1 MTTVLSDKDYNDEEI
16 LKRLNFEEASKRL
29 PLIIYLGCLCVIGIF
44 GNVHV
49 LMFCRFKLHTRS
61 NYRTF
66 IMCLAFLDLLNCC
79 VAMPFEIADSIL
91 PYTFNIP
98 FLCQFLRG
106 FNTFVT
112 IGSTCI
118 LEIIAV
124 ERYWK
129 ICRPLQVKMSKSKAL
144 HVCLAGILIS
154 VVMSLPQAIFNGKK
168 TVYLQEVYHN
178 VTFNFTIL
186 YNVTGCDC
194 SISDEF
200 AKSIWPQ
207 IYYGLMNIGIIAAIT
222 SIVTVYSLI
231 GRKISTALSRYRGFL
246 SSSLT
251 SPNGSISSNVA
262 IKLTP
267 IADNEANKA
276 GSKESKKTPVNS
288 DDSDYP
294 EVLDNVF
301 TDETKENQSCNRNCL
316 KIIAGLARQWSSK
329 KQVSKKDS
337 EDVYRQRQNSLH
349 EKRMIKTTKILFLIT
364 IVFVMCYIPVLV
376 LLITAVLKRGFS
388 SNLSYAGKILYS
400 IGIRLIFLNNVI
412 NPFIYA
418 FYDKHFR
425 KYCFTW
431 YKSLF
436 SKCICRNKK

>member
-1 MTTVLSDKDYNDEEI
+1 MTTVLPDKGYDEEDI
-16 LKRLNFEEASKRL
+16 LRKLNFEEASSRL
-29 PLIIYLGCLCVIGIF
+29 PLIIYLGCLCVIGVF

-49 LMFCRFKLHTRS
+49 IMFCRFKLHTRS

-66 IMCLAFLDLLNCC
+66 IMCLALLDLLNCC
-79 VAMPFEIADSIL
+79 VAMPFEITDSIL

-98 FLCQFLRG
+98 FICQLLRG
-106 FNTFVT
+106 FNTFFT

-129 ICRPLQVKMSKSKAL
+129 ICKPLQLKMSKSKA
-144 HVCLAGILIS
+144 VNACSIGILIS
-154 VVMSLPQAIFNGKK
+154 AVLSLPQAVFNGKR
-168 TVYLQEVYHN
+168 TVYLQGVYHN
-178 VTFNFTIL
+178 VTSNVTVL
-186 YNVTGCDC
+186 YNVTGCGC
-194 SISDEF
+194 SIKDEF
-200 AKSIWPQ
+200 AKSIWPR
-207 IYYGLMNIGIIAAIT
+207 IYYGLMTIGILVAIT
-222 SIVTVYSLI
+222 SIFTVYSLI
-231 GRKISTALSRYRGFL
+231 GRKISNALSRYRGIL

-262 IKLTP
+262 IKLNPKGDKGLNKVGPKEPIRTP
-267 IADNEANKA
+267 I
-276 GSKESKKTPVNS
+276 NS

-294 EVLDNVF
+294 DTLDNVF
-301 TDETKENQSCNRNCL
+301 TDETGESKSCNRSCT
-316 KIIAGLARQWSSK
+316 KIISCLARRWTSDN
-329 KQVSKKDS
+329 QVSNKDS
-337 EDVYRQRQNSLH
+337 EDVYRHRQNSLH

-376 LLITAVLKRGFS
+376 LLILAVAKRGFS
-388 SNLSYAGKILYS
+388 SNLGYAGKTLYS

-425 KYCFTW
+425 KSCLDW
-431 YKSLF
+431 YKTLV